1 MFAGGRISGAV
12 KSASLAKL
20 AGALGL
26 QADGEIKPG
35 EMARKYSQQAYGAH
49 FAEVA
54 VDMDSGEIR

>member
-1 MFAGGRISGAV
+1 M
-12 KSASLAKL
+12 AKL

-26 QADGEIKPG
+26 QADREIKPG